1 MSKKKLKKFNPGPI
15 TVMIFMSIILM
26 IISFILNKIGI
37 KGKLTDPNTLETT
50 TVTVNNIFTE
60 EGFGHV
66 IGSSL
71 KNFRAIEPL
80 VAIIVSLITI
90 SILEVS
96 GFFGH
101 LFSRLKNTKSNV
113 LTFCVLFV
121 SIISSVMGDYSY
133 VILFPLISALY
144 KAINK
149 NPKVGIIT
157 TFIGITLGYGCGI
170 MYNHQDLV
178 LGRLT
183 QTSARNVLNTFT
195 YKPLSLIIIMIV
207 STILLSIV
215 GTIMIEKEFNK
226 KTRRTKEDEPVLIK
240 SSTALKYSLLAGS
253 VIVLISIW
261 SIIPGLPLSGWMLD
275 NNATS
280 YTEKLLG
287 NKAPF
292 RDGFMLIILCIS
304 LVCSY
309 VYGKISRNIKDSREF
324 NKAISKTFQDTGF
337 IFAGLFFASIMLSIL
352 EWTNIPTVISLNLI
366 ELLSNTQL
374 SGVFVVALSL
384 LICIVITILNPSTVS
399 NWTMAA
405 PVMVC
410 SLVRA
415 NISPEF
421 SQMIFKAGDSIGK
434 VFSPFYIFFIIL
446 LGFLYKA
453 DSEDEDINYFGT
465 MKKMMP
471 ITLVMAIA
479 WIIIILGWFLIG
491 LPLGINTSSTM

>member
-1 MSKKKLKKFNPGPI
+1 MKKKKLKKFNLGPI
-15 TVMIFMSIILM
+15 TVMIIMSIILM
-26 IISFILNKIGI
+26 ILSFIFNKVGL

-50 TVTVNNIFTE
+50 TITINNIFTP

-90 SILEVS
+90 SILDVS
-96 GFFGH
+96 GFLAH
-101 LFSRLKNTKSNV
+101 LFSGLKNAKSNV
-113 LTFCVLFV
+113 ITFSVLFI

-133 VILFPLISALY
+133 VILFPLVTALY
-144 KAINK
+144 KIINK
-149 NPKVGIIT
+149 NPKVGIMT
-157 TFIGITLGYGCGI
+157 SFIGITIGYGAGI
-170 MYNHQDLV
+170 FYNYQDLV

-183 QTSARNVLNTFT
+183 QASARNVLTTFT
-195 YKPLSLIIIMIV
+195 FSPLSKIIIMI
-207 STILLSIV
+207 TATALLSII

-226 KTRRTKEDEPVLIK
+226 KTRRAKEEEFVTSKAALRASLI
-240 SSTALKYSLLAGS
+240 AGA
-253 VIVLISIW
+253 VMTFITIW

-275 NNATS
+275 NKATS

-292 RDGFMLIILCIS
+292 KDGFMLIILCIS

-309 VYGKISRNIKDSREF
+309 VYGRVSRNIKDSREF
-324 NKAISKTFQDTGF
+324 NKAISKTFQNTGF

-352 EWTNIPTVISLNLI
+352 EWTNISTVISLNLI

-374 SGVFVVALSL
+374 SGVFIVALAL
-384 LICIVITILNPSTVS
+384 LVCIVITILNPSTVS
-399 NWTMAA
+399 NWTIAA
-405 PVMVC
+405 PVLVC

-421 SQMIFKAGDSIGK
+421 AQMIFKAGDSIGK
-434 VFSPFYIFFIIL
+434 SLSPFYIFFIIM

-453 DSEDEDINYFGT
+453 DSEDEDISYFGT

-471 ITLVMAIA
+471 VILVMSIS
-479 WIIIILGWFLIG
+479 WIIIILGWILIG
-491 LPLGINTSSTM
+491 LPLGINTSPTM

>member
-1 MSKKKLKKFNPGPI
+1 MKKKKLKKFNPGPI
-15 TVMIFMSIILM
+15 TVMLIMSIVLM
-26 IISFILNKIGI
+26 VLSFIFNKVGL

-50 TVTVNNIFTE
+50 TVTVNNIFTQ

-96 GFFGH
+96 GFLGH
-101 LFSRLKNTKSNV
+101 LFSGLKNTKSNII
-113 LTFCVLFV
+113 TFSVLFI
-121 SIISSVMGDYSY
+121 SIISSIMGDYSY
-133 VILFPLISALY
+133 VILFPLVSALY

-149 NPKVGIIT
+149 NPKVGIMT
-157 TFIGITLGYGCGI
+157 SFIGITVGYGAGI
-170 MYNHQDLV
+170 LYNHQDIV

-183 QTSARNVLNTFT
+183 QASARNVLNTFT
-195 YKPLSLIIIMIV
+195 FKPLSMIIIMV
-207 STILLSIV
+207 SATALLSII

-226 KTRRTKEDEPVLIK
+226 KTRRAKEEEIVTSNSALK
-240 SSTALKYSLLAGS
+240 SSL
-253 VIVLISIW
+253 IVGAIMVFIAIW

-275 NNATS
+275 NTASS

-309 VYGKISRNIKDSREF
+309 VYGKVSRNIKDSREF
-324 NKAISKTFQDTGF
+324 NKTISKTFQNTGF
-337 IFAGLFFASIMLSIL
+337 IFAGLFFASIMISIL
-352 EWTNIPTVISLNLI
+352 EWTNISTVISLNLI

-374 SGVFVVALSL
+374 SGVFIVALAL
-384 LICIVITILNPSTVS
+384 LVCIVITILNPSTVS

-405 PVMVC
+405 PVLVC

-415 NISPEF
+415 NISPEYT
-421 SQMIFKAGDSIGK
+421 QMIFKAGDSIGK
-434 VFSPFYIFFIIL
+434 SLSPFYIFFIIM

-471 ITLVMAIA
+471 VILVMSIT
-479 WIIIILGWFLIG
+479 WIIIILGWILIG
-491 LPLGINTSSTM
+491 LPLGINTSTTM